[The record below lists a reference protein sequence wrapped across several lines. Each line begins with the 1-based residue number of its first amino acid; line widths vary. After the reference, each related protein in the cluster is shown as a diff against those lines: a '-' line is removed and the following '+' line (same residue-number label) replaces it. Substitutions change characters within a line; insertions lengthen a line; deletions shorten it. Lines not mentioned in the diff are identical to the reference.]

1 MQKNAYRYEQTAA
14 RLLVEGYPD
23 LSSGQPVDAIGIL
36 SGWRMQLVAA
46 PELQG
51 TREHLEALMAVVMPY
66 ARHLLS
72 GVGRSFASDGDVVTI
87 EPAGAQHQLLLRSS
101 QDGNEPLRLM
111 LADAELSDLV
121 RCLDRLRLDQRV
133 QLSWQLSENRP
144 LPRQELVE
152 KIPLQRRLSA
162 PALGGLALAS
172 SVAAALVLPLPPLQE
187 KPTTAPVQP
196 SGQPAAEAER

>member
-66 ARHLLS
+66 ARHLL
-72 GVGRSFASDGDVVTI
+72 
-87 EPAGAQHQLLLRSS
+87 
-101 QDGNEPLRLM
+101 
-111 LADAELSDLV
+111 LSL
-121 RCLDRLRLDQRV
+121 
-133 QLSWQLSENRP
+133 
-144 LPRQELVE
+144 
-152 KIPLQRRLSA
+152 IHI
-162 PALGGLALAS
+162 
-172 SVAAALVLPLPPLQE
+172 
-187 KPTTAPVQP
+187 
-196 SGQPAAEAER
+196 

>member
-1 MQKNAYRYEQTAA
+1 M
-14 RLLVEGYPD
+14 EGYPD

-101 QDGNEPLRLM
+101 QDGIEPLRLM
-111 LADAELSDLV
+111 LDDAELSDLV

-162 PALGGLALAS
+162 PVLGGLALAS

-196 SGQPAAEAER
+196 SEQPAAEAER

>member
-14 RLLVEGYPD
+14 QLLVEGYPD

-72 GVGRSFASDGDVVTI
+72 GVERSFASDGDVVTI

-101 QDGNEPLRLM
+101 QDGIEPLRLT
-111 LADAELSDLV
+111 LDDAELSDLV

-133 QLSWQLSENRP
+133 QLSWQLAENRP

-152 KIPLQRRLSA
+152 KIPLQRRLGA
-162 PALGGLALAS
+162 PVLGGLALAS
-172 SVAAALVLPLPPLQE
+172 SVASALVLPLPPPQE
-187 KPTTAPVQP
+187 KPATAPVQP
-196 SGQPAAEAER
+196 SEQPAAEAER

>member
-1 MQKNAYRYEQTAA
+1 M
-14 RLLVEGYPD
+14 
-23 LSSGQPVDAIGIL
+23 
-36 SGWRMQLVAA
+36 
-46 PELQG
+46 
-51 TREHLEALMAVVMPY
+51 
-66 ARHLLS
+66 
-72 GVGRSFASDGDVVTI
+72 TI

-101 QDGNEPLRLM
+101 QDGIEPLRLM
-111 LADAELSDLV
+111 LDDAELSDLV
-121 RCLDRLRLDQRV
+121 RCLDQLRLDQRV
-133 QLSWQLSENRP
+133 QLTWQLEENRP
-144 LPRQELVE
+144 LARQELVE